1 MAIMG
6 EQAVCSSIQNLKSL
20 LCIKVNLVNS
30 MHMSCT
36 IINLMILGEGKR
48 NNVSEDFFWM
58 ESIISH
64 HGSMSY
70 LYNELAY
77 GSLCNSIFY
86 NSWFM

>member
-1 MAIMG
+1 
-6 EQAVCSSIQNLKSL
+6 
-20 LCIKVNLVNS
+20 
-30 MHMSCT
+30 MH
-36 IINLMILGEGKR
+36 NYKFDDPWGGKEKQCLFTM